1 MSYRIDYYSDG
12 NKVADL
18 YVAPVIEH
26 AVTVAR
32 NGLAAYNA
40 RYAEIVDVT
49 KTGKIVELIHRD
61 VRP

>member
-18 YVAPVIEH
+18 YVAPVIDH
-26 AVTVAR
+26 AVRLAR
-32 NGLAAYNA
+32 NGLAAYNG

-49 KTGKIVELIHRD
+49 KTGKVVKMVYRD

>member
-18 YVAPVIEH
+18 CVSPIVER
-26 AVTVAR
+26 AVSLAR

-40 RYAEIVDVT
+40 HYAEIVDVS
-49 KTGKIVELIHRD
+49 KAGKVVQLIQRD
-61 VRP
+61 LQP